1 MSDIDL
7 RQLSDSDVVLHFGG
21 RPNEVDAFTFSNAL
35 ISIADALRELNNQ
48 LNSNF
53 SIEVVI
59 EGVGPGSFR
68 AKIGTKLKSLS
79 GLFGGDARNLLV
91 SLLGCFIYAHVL
103 DPTAPPTIVVN
114 DDSVVFQ
121 TGRDRVII
129 PRITWEAKAHLKKPE
144 LVERNIARAFEAMEE
159 DPSVTDF
166 GLARG
171 LHEPEPIGIIPRS
184 DFALLARLG
193 QSEPSPEPNKFKDE
207 RTNVT
212 VLKIVFE
219 RGNRKWQFVWNGFK
233 ISAPI
238 TDEEFFTKL
247 ESREYVFAQGD
258 VLDVTLRIH
267 QVMDSLNNVLINDH
281 YEVVKVH
288 GLVVVPK
295 QQPLF

>member
-48 LNSNF
+48 INSNF

-68 AKIGTKLKSLS
+68 AKIGTKLKSL
-79 GLFGGDARNLLV
+79 GGIFKDDARSLLV
-91 SLLGCFIYAHVL
+91 GLLGTFIYAHVL

-114 DDSVVFQ
+114 DNSVVFQ

-129 PRITWEAKAHLKKPE
+129 PRTTWEAKAHLKKPE
-144 LVERNIARAFEAMEE
+144 LVERNIAKAFEAMEE
-159 DPSVTDF
+159 DPSVTNF

-193 QSEPSPEPNKFKDE
+193 QSKSSPEPNKFKDE

-238 TDEEFFTKL
+238 TDDEFFTNWSPVNMFL
-247 ESREYVFAQGD
+247 PRA
-258 VLDVTLRIH
+258 
-267 QVMDSLNNVLINDH
+267 MSLM
-281 YEVVKVH
+281 
-288 GLVVVPK
+288 
-295 QQPLF
+295 